1 MPNRKWVL
9 TSLLVIAITVIAFKA
24 MGLTGW
30 GKTVLFPASRT
41 GREMLAP
48 AQKGISAVSTG
59 IRDFF
64 TYFKEKQL
72 LNKDNEEMT
81 RKIAQLEDQIHELK
95 EQEQENQ
102 RLRDLLE
109 YRGEKEKNY
118 QLSMAKVI
126 GRDPSNWYRTI
137 IIDLGTSK
145 GIKTGMPVVTH
156 VGLVGSIINV
166 TSNTAE
172 VLLILDSEAA
182 VGGRIFDNRIP
193 GVVLGLGKSDLLEMI
208 HIPHDTPLEANQEV
222 VTSGL
227 GGIFPRGIRIGTI
240 FDIEKDPNGLMKKAK
255 IKPFVDFTRLEE
267 VFVIE
272 YVKTPEEDSAG
283 TVEAVPSAQG

>member
-1 MPNRKWVL
+1 MANKKWVL
-9 TSLLVIAITVIAFKA
+9 TGLIVIAIVLIAFKA
-24 MGLTGW
+24 MSLTGW
-30 GKTVLFPASRT
+30 GKTVLFPASRA
-41 GREMLAP
+41 GREVLAP
-48 AQKGISAVSTG
+48 AQKGLSTFSTG

-64 TYFKEKQL
+64 TYFKDKQL
-72 LNKDNEEMT
+72 LNKENEDMV
-81 RKIAQLEDQIHELK
+81 RKIAQLEDQVHELK

-102 RLRDLLE
+102 RLRELLE
-109 YRGEKEKNY
+109 YRTEKEENY
-118 QLSMAKVI
+118 KLTMAKVI

-137 IIDLGTSK
+137 IIDQGSSN

-193 GVVLGLGKSDLLEMI
+193 GVVLGTGKSDFLEMI
-208 HIPHDTPLEANQEV
+208 HIPHDAPLEASQEV

-240 FDIEKDPNGLMKKAK
+240 LDIEMDPNGLMKKADL
-255 IKPFVDFTRLEE
+255 KPFVDFTRLEE

-272 YVKTPEEDSAG
+272 YVKTPDEDSANMG
-283 TVEAVPSAQG
+283 EDVLPAQG